1 MCRAEK
7 ALANA
12 FTSPAW
18 GTRQK
23 RRARKEKKKGQEKG
37 QRKEIGLGYA

>member
-7 ALANA
+7 GAGKRVYV
-12 FTSPAW
+12 PCV